1 MDESAMALIDAY
13 LDGDLDGAGIARFE
27 AWLLAD
33 RQHQVAF
40 AHAARIDTS
49 LRVAVAARQDRQAP
63 ELESASHKQPAR
75 RLRVRR
81 SNTRTPTRSWP
92 RYAAGWMAA
101 AALVMVAC
109 GVGWMNRS
117 VHESVPV
124 ASAPVITA
132 SPTVAVTSPPHGQ
145 AVRVSAGAQCAGPCE
160 LTFDDGSRVQL
171 EASGRLRIDHLTNDT
186 GLTLLAGHLTAD
198 IAHQPSGASFKVAT
212 AHLTV
217 AVVGTQFE
225 VATDLSATSVAV
237 GAGRVRVTDTHG
249 TERLVSVG
257 ERAWAGAAGLAGR
270 VLSVTPEPV
279 TPEKATPDKNSFAT
293 LTAAAAVA
301 RPGDLILLL
310 PGRHTGPLNDK
321 LHSFI
326 TCRGTANQWITIAGS
341 PGKRA
346 VLVSGAWDAL
356 RCDDAAYLRITGLA
370 ITSDPAMADDIAGN
384 GIHLMRCHHVTI
396 DDCEITALG
405 GDGLN
410 TSRSDHLR
418 ILGNR
423 VSGCGF
429 RSVWSQGG
437 IAICSSLA
445 VDDAA
450 GPHIEVI
457 GNRISGSRINFPN
470 RNTGSWEGSNGI
482 GFYNQRPQDDGPD
495 YPGFGPLLVAS
506 NNLCYDND
514 GAGIALYRVDHA
526 LITDNLL
533 HYNGAGKGGTCELG
547 LFSVSDVTVSR
558 MLIVPR
564 PGITSVITSPLIP
577 QFHADIQVWSTDVSE
592 PNRLDKSPYLTPCA
606 DEQTRSD
613 FATLPGFPLVGLG
626 VGPEVGA
633 TPSVP
638 QP

>member
-1 MDESAMALIDAY
+1 MDESVMAMIDAY
-13 LDGDLDGAGIARFE
+13 LDGDLDAAGIARFE

-40 AHAARIDTS
+40 VRAARMDVS
-49 LRVAVAARQDRQAP
+49 LRVAVAARQARLAP
-63 ELESASHKQPAR
+63 ELDSVAFKRLIRRP
-75 RLRVRR
+75 RLRR
-81 SNTRTPTRSWP
+81 SSARAVGRSWP
-92 RYAAGWMAA
+92 RHAAGWMAA
-101 AALVMVAC
+101 AAMVVVAC
-109 GVGWMNRS
+109 GVGWMYRPA
-117 VHESVPV
+117 HESVPV
-124 ASAPVITA
+124 ASAPVIAA
-132 SPTVAVTSPPHGQ
+132 SPTVSITASSHGQ
-145 AVRVSAGAQCAGPCE
+145 AVRVPEGTQCSGPCE
-160 LTFDDGSRVQL
+160 LMFDDGSRVQVDD
-171 EASGRLRIDHLTNDT
+171 AGRLRIDHLINGT
-186 GLTLLAGHLTAD
+186 GLTLLAGQLTAN
-198 IAHQPSGASFKVAT
+198 IAHQPAGASFTVAT

-225 VATDLSATSVAV
+225 VATDPSATSVAV
-237 GAGRVRVTDTHG
+237 GAGRVRVTDRHG
-249 TERLVSVG
+249 AERLVSVG
-257 ERAWAGAAGLAGR
+257 ERAWAGVAGLAGR
-270 VLSVTPEPV
+270 VLSVTPEAV

-326 TCRGTANQWITIAGS
+326 NCRGTTNQWITIAGS

-396 DDCEITALG
+396 DDCELTALG

-445 VDDAA
+445 VDTAA

-482 GFYNQRPQDDGPD
+482 GFYNQRPQDDGSD
-495 YPGFGPLLVAS
+495 YPGYSALLVAS

-547 LFSVSDVTVSR
+547 LFSVSEVTVSR

-564 PGITSVITSPLIP
+564 PGITSVITSPLISP
-577 QFHADIQVWSTDVSE
+577 FHADIQVWSTDVSE
-592 PNRLDKSPYLTPCA
+592 SNRLDKSPYLTPCA

-613 FATLPGFPLVGLG
+613 FATQPGFPLVGAG
-626 VGPEVGA
+626 VGPGVGA

-638 QP
+638 